1 MIFKLLSSFCHLIHV
16 SAYSQLAHQIWW
28 FRMMSDVVGSL
39 VSWESCY
46 FIIFNY
52 KYGQDECFRCFSDA
66 LHYHI
71 LSRFLNKPCVLLL
84 FYLWRFVCIYIIC
97 IKISDWMRRSQI
109 RVLWGIRVVQTF
121 WSANWCL
128 LSAFELFSQICT
140 WRALMCWAVQQFIK
154 INWRSFKTFVTGW
167 ILFMGSLVD
176 EPWFGHLLVLMCPSL
191 AWRVSFDL
199 RQDEDLLGFTKTKQ
213 TISIDTF
220 SSSLLNKSVNFF
232 DQYFNFK
239 EYLTFCMTL
248 TGSES

>member
-1 MIFKLLSSFCHLIHV
+1 MWSFTFGIFANGNTKNIFDGVSVDVYPTMSTNEKPRNVKRGHYLSLHTFFLNKCRNVVIVLWKTMIFKLLSSFCHLIHV
-16 SAYSQLAHQIWW
+16 SANSQLAHQIWW

-52 KYGQDECFRCFSDA
+52 KHGQDECCRCFSGA

-71 LSRFLNKPCVLLL
+71 VSCFLNKPCVLLL

-97 IKISDWMRRSQI
+97 IKISDWMRHSQI

-140 WRALMCWAVQQFIK
+140 WRVFALWCVWQCSNSSKSIGAPSK
-154 INWRSFKTFVTGW
+154 
-167 ILFMGSLVD
+167 
-176 EPWFGHLLVLMCPSL
+176 HL
-191 AWRVSFDL
+191 
-199 RQDEDLLGFTKTKQ
+199 
-213 TISIDTF
+213 
-220 SSSLLNKSVNFF
+220 
-232 DQYFNFK
+232 
-239 EYLTFCMTL
+239 
-248 TGSES
+248 